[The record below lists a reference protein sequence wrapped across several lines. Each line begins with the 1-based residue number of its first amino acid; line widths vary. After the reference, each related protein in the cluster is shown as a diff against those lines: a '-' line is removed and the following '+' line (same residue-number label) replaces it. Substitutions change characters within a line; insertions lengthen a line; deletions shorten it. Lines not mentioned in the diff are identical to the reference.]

1 MKNVVL
7 VIGWLVLLCGCGG
20 MPDTLVGGGYDEAK
34 MEAAI
39 ERAKD
44 EVDSFIKVMKK
55 GGGTDFSVKA
65 PVVDGENTEHFWLTD
80 IEYADGQF
88 TGKIGNDPGMVTN
101 VAFGQEWTIEKS
113 EISDWMYMK
122 NGKMYGNYTIRPLLE
137 TMSEEEAAGIRSI
150 LADE

>member
-88 TGKIGNDPGMVTN
+88 TANSRERSG
-101 VAFGQEWTIEKS
+101 TIRAWS
-113 EISDWMYMK
+113 RTLRSVK
-122 NGKMYGNYTIRPLLE
+122 NG
-137 TMSEEEAAGIRSI
+137 RSRNPRSRTGCT
-150 LADE
+150 